1 MGEKGPDKS
10 CGLRP
15 KSRATAKA
23 TEDLVS
29 EEQGL
34 TWSDLPSLLPHKL
47 LVVLPSGLESR
58 RGSLGAP

>member
-23 TEDLVS
+23 PEDLVS
-29 EEQGL
+29 EEQG
-34 TWSDLPSLLPHKL
+34 
-47 LVVLPSGLESR
+47 
-58 RGSLGAP
+58 